1 MLKGQNGITHHVLS
15 QRKLQH
21 RSADDSRES
30 MLRVNAGQTMKW
42 WAWRQWHVGFAFCP
56 SLGEDAE
63 VEFHLRIWC
72 RPAFSI
78 LSRLEL
84 PSFDPCVSNLSICTP
99 PASDISWTTAFHRA
113 WRPASKALMA
123 LDRRSWHYRT
133 KFPFWMLNIWDTIFF
148 TYNLRIGCFKMLKA
162 MWVGYPISQIPIGS
176 SWISSFGVQ
185 FGNPILVALQ
195 SVWFVT
201 EISIS

>member
-84 PSFDPCVSNLSICTP
+84 PSFDPCVSNLSICKLTRQQLG
-99 PASDISWTTAFHRA
+99 AA
-113 WRPASKALMA
+113 WRTHLEGLANPWHLHWLKDTAGRGVDMILQPRGRKLMA
-123 LDRRSWHYRT
+123 NCVKCFFWALRREW
-133 KFPFWMLNIWDTIFF
+133 K
-148 TYNLRIGCFKMLKA
+148 GLKTL
-162 MWVGYPISQIPIGS
+162 VGS
-176 SWISSFGVQ
+176 
-185 FGNPILVALQ
+185 AA
-195 SVWFVT
+195 
-201 EISIS
+201 